1 MFATLAGAY
10 PRTPLPGRPFRL
22 RVAQAKFDLGALDE
36 RSHEHAPQDPS
47 ELREAE
53 DDLVREIIAEQEN
66 AGLELLTDGNVRWD
80 NPVSAVASHLEG
92 FEFGSLT
99 RWFATNMY
107 FRQPRALRE
116 PRWTGPI
123 FVDEWRFARD
133 CTDLPVKQSI
143 IGPYTLARMTERGP
157 VSRERLTIALA
168 DALALELQAL
178 VDAGCQMIQVDE
190 DAAVMIGTDRS
201 ERELFKAAH
210 RRLTYRVKAPHLCLA
225 ITVGS
230 AHAAGPSTIF
240 DAPYHSY
247 LFDVVTAPQN
257 WALIAELPT
266 ERGVIC
272 GVVDARSSRPDD
284 AGYLRWSAQYAA
296 AAARRGPDRVGLA
309 TAGGL
314 DQLPRDR
321 ARAKIDLLGM
331 TAIELASRAS
341 DGLLITDTEQLARDG
356 LNRGWFGRVIL
367 EPEPPEPVP
376 VVRVVPTPMPAPAG
390 AMPAEAAAEPTSP
403 AEAAA
408 TDVGLE
414 PAAPT
419 APEAEAPTLNAP
431 EADASAFPPE
441 PTAVPAAEPSPVPAP
456 EGREL
461 NGPE

>member
-22 RVAQAKFDLGALDE
+22 RVAQAKFDLGALDG
-36 RSHEHAPQDPS
+36 RSHDQAPQDPM
-47 ELREAE
+47 ELREAQ
-53 DDLVREIIAEQEN
+53 DDLVREVIAEQEN

-80 NPVSAVASHLEG
+80 SPVAAVASHLEG

-99 RWFATNMY
+99 RWFATNLY

-157 VSRERLTIALA
+157 ISRERLTIALA

-178 VDAGCQMIQVDE
+178 VDAGCQMIQIDE
-190 DAAVMIGTDRS
+190 NAATMIGIDRN

-225 ITVGS
+225 ITMGS

-257 WALIAELPT
+257 WALIGELPT
-266 ERGVIC
+266 DRGVIC

-309 TAGGL
+309 TAGGM

-331 TAIELASRAS
+331 TAIELSSRAS
-341 DGLLITDTEQLARDG
+341 DGMLITDIEQLARDG

-367 EPEPPEPVP
+367 ETDPPEPAS
-376 VVRVVPTPMPAPAG
+376 VVRVVPMPMPAPAEAPSVETPTPDAAAG
-390 AMPAEAAAEPTSP
+390 DAPASAPETETETVVAAEPAVETTSSGEAAAS
-403 AEAAA
+403 
-408 TDVGLE
+408 D
-414 PAAPT
+414 
-419 APEAEAPTLNAP
+419 EAPA
-431 EADASAFPPE
+431 
-441 PTAVPAAEPSPVPAP
+441 
-456 EGREL
+456 
-461 NGPE
+461 